1 MNGVGRLEAS
11 SGAAQPRAE
20 SAAPERR
27 AALDDTAESVPDS
40 AATLAEAF
48 SKRAAAVLAAQSQ
61 QQLLQLRLDR
71 MKADFN
77 AAQEERS
84 ELLRESN
91 ALRDMALEQAK
102 KDDEVLKKYIAM
114 I

>member
-1 MNGVGRLEAS
+1 MMPLGPLD
-11 SGAAQPRAE
+11 SGPGAVPSRDMQPAADA
-20 SAAPERR
+20 RR
-27 AALDDTAESVPDS
+27 ALDDTAESLPDV
-40 AATLAEAF
+40 ATLADEF
-48 SKRAAAVLAAQSQ
+48 SKRTAFALVAQQSHMQ
-61 QQLLQLRLDR
+61 ELQLRLDR

-77 AAQEERS
+77 EAQEERS